1 MLKSILIAA
10 LIVGAYMSSILNET
24 ENNTLLSE
32 RKKIFSRIT
41 SSFCRK
47 KRSAPIL
54 YYSNHSARF
63 QLLISGDVE
72 TNPGPTTC
80 GICERTV
87 RKNSHQNE
95 CSQCFTK
102 AHSKCI
108 TTQSSLNTNWM
119 CTQCTNTLLPFFNS
133 RDLVENPI
141 TNVPDNERDVHLN
154 ILNGYRN
161 KIRIA
166 HLNTRSVTSSFP
178 EFEAMLFK
186 HQFDIITLS
195 ETWLKDNAK
204 LLQHVNIQGYQFE
217 FVNRPNK
224 QIRNRCWAIH

>member
-10 LIVGAYMSSILNET
+10 LIVGACMSSILNET
-24 ENNTLLSE
+24 ENN
-32 RKKIFSRIT
+32 IFSRIT

-54 YYSNHSARF
+54 YYPNHSARF

-133 RDLVENPI
+133 HDLVENPI
-141 TNVPDNERDVHLN
+141 TNVPNNERDVHFN
-154 ILNGYRN
+154 ILNGHRN
-161 KIRIA
+161 KISIA
-166 HLNTRSVTSSFP
+166 HLNARSVKSSFP
-178 EFEAMLFK
+178 EIEAMLSK
-186 HQFDIITLS
+186 HQFDIIT
-195 ETWLKDNAK
+195 
-204 LLQHVNIQGYQFE
+204 G
-217 FVNRPNK
+217 
-224 QIRNRCWAIH
+224 

>member
-32 RKKIFSRIT
+32 RKKIFSRIK

-87 RKNSHQNE
+87 RKNSHQ
-95 CSQCFTK
+95 
-102 AHSKCI
+102 
-108 TTQSSLNTNWM
+108 M
-119 CTQCTNTLLPFFNS
+119 
-133 RDLVENPI
+133 
-141 TNVPDNERDVHLN
+141 N
-154 ILNGYRN
+154 ILN
-161 KIRIA
+161 A
-166 HLNTRSVTSSFP
+166 SSKLTVNVSPLSIVKFHC
-178 EFEAMLFK
+178 F
-186 HQFDIITLS
+186 QFGFL
-195 ETWLKDNAK
+195 ENY
-204 LLQHVNIQGYQFE
+204 VC
-217 FVNRPNK
+217 NK
-224 QIRNRCWAIH
+224 QKKSIKDQRNFSFDAILKVFANLVTVHSEI

>member
-32 RKKIFSRIT
+32 RKKIFSRIK

-80 GICERTV
+80 GICERQCEKILIKMNALNASPKLTV
-87 RKNSHQNE
+87 NVSPLNLP
-95 CSQCFTK
+95 S
-102 AHSKCI
+102 
-108 TTQSSLNTNWM
+108 TQTG
-119 CTQCTNTLLPFFNS
+119 C
-133 RDLVENPI
+133 VH
-141 TNVPDNERDVHLN
+141 NVPTLFF
-154 ILNGYRN
+154 L
-161 KIRIA
+161 
-166 HLNTRSVTSSFP
+166 SSTVV
-178 EFEAMLFK
+178 
-186 HQFDIITLS
+186 IS
-195 ETWLKDNAK
+195 LKT
-204 LLQHVNIQGYQFE
+204 
-217 FVNRPNK
+217 P
-224 QIRNRCWAIH
+224 